1 MADTESPAATRDK
14 PLLDASMSTR
24 SSFKKKFVSA
34 HAVLPF
40 DQPML
45 IYHGGSIAVWLLLA
59 FVLPLMRWMADDDR
73 GMMPGV
79 MVLLAYIENRWGDN
93 RSHGVRAGMVELN

>member
-1 MADTESPAATRDK
+1 
-14 PLLDASMSTR
+14 
-24 SSFKKKFVSA
+24 
-34 HAVLPF
+34 
-40 DQPML
+40 
-45 IYHGGSIAVWLLLA
+45 
-59 FVLPLMRWMADDDR
+59 MADDDR